1 MSLRKIMSQRSTNIN
16 IAVLSIYSFP
26 FGGAATNRILA
37 YCKGLIANG
46 VNVDIFIPHTT
57 DYLPVKET
65 LPDSGSYEG
74 IRYFYSSGRYR
85 SEYKVL
91 RGLARATKFRQF
103 YGYISSWKNI
113 CQQSKIKK
121 YSCIIISTDLIPSLL
136 IYSLLAKIINAKS
149 IFIFDE
155 YPIPIRHKLKKEI
168 PSWKSF
174 LYRIVLKNIDAY
186 ISISEELKN
195 YFTNFSNKSN
205 FVLPVIVDTSRFIA
219 NKNDNGSQAKK
230 YLCYM
235 GNMEITKDDVDNI
248 IKAFA
253 IINKKNPNHELHL
266 YGMPSQKTID
276 YLKQLINE
284 LHLKDSVLLK
294 GRVESYDV
302 PQIISNA
309 YILVNSQPDTVRAK
323 GGFPTKLGEYL
334 ATGVPALFTDVG
346 ENAKHVHDEV
356 HAFFVKPQDPIAYA
370 EKIQY
375 IIDNYSHAL
384 NVAKNGRNFI
394 LVNYSH
400 TIQGKR
406 LADFLNN
413 LIQ

>member
-1 MSLRKIMSQRSTNIN
+1 MSQRSTNIN

-136 IYSLLAKIINAKS
+136 IYSLLAKKINAKS
-149 IFIFDE
+149 VFIFDE
-155 YPIPIRHKLKKEI
+155 FPIPIRHKLKDAI
-168 PSWKSF
+168 PKWKTF
-174 LYRIVLKNIDAY
+174 LYKIVLKNIDAY
-186 ISISEELKN
+186 ISISEKLKHYYCN
-195 YFTNFSNKSN
+195 ISSKPS
-205 FVLPVIVDTSRFIA
+205 FVLPVICDVSRFYSA
-219 NKNDNGSQAKK
+219 NCDNILKTKK

-235 GNMEITKDDVDNI
+235 GNMELSKDDVDNI

-253 IINKKNPNHELHL
+253 IITKDNKDLELHL
-266 YGMPSQKTID
+266 YGSHNLQTND
-276 YLKQLINE
+276 YLKKLIIS
-284 LHLKDSVLLK
+284 LGLSDCALLK
-294 GRVESYDV
+294 GRVASADV
-302 PQIISNA
+302 PQILCNA
-309 YILVNSQPDTVRAK
+309 FILVSSQPNTVRAS

-334 ATGVPALFTDVG
+334 ATGIPALLTDVG
-346 ENAKHVHDEV
+346 ENSKYVKDSEHV
-356 HAFFVKPQDPIAYA
+356 FFVKPNDTQAYA
-370 EKIQY
+370 KKLEY
-375 IIDNYSHAL
+375 IIDNYTEAL
-384 NVAKNGRNFI
+384 NIAKNGKEFI
-394 LVNYSH
+394 LEQYSH
-400 TIQGKR
+400 IQQGKR
-406 LADFLNN
+406 LAAFLSN
-413 LIQ
+413 LNV